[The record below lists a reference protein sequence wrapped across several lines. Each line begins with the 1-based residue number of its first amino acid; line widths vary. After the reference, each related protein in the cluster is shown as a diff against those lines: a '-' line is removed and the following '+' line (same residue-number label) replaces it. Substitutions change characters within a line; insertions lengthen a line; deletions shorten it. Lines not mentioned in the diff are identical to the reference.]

1 MLRREQGGG
10 KAGLP
15 KKGSMGP
22 STLERSNH
30 SLYLSHSCK
39 RSVVMWGKT
48 EGEDLWAMAME
59 VP

>member
-1 MLRREQGGG
+1 MLRREQGG

-30 SLYLSHSCK
+30 SLYLSHSRK
-39 RSVVMWGKT
+39 RSVARQRAKICGP
-48 EGEDLWAMAME
+48 GIAMG